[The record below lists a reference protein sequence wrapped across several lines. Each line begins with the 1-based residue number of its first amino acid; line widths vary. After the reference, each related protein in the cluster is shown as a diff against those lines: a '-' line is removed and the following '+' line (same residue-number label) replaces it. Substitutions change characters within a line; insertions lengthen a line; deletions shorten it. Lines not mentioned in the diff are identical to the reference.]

1 MFTSQEW
8 AGFAAACRS
17 PVLVPTQASQ
27 QAIVSAADDDP
38 MYTLSQWE
46 EIREMFAADDAAPSP
61 LHSQHSAAGSAF
73 TASQWADFLT
83 HWETPLNSQPA
94 EDQQEAAPSPLHSQ
108 RSAAESAFSA
118 SQWADF
124 LSHWETPMNS
134 QPAEEQ
140 QQQEAVHPSQQQQ
153 QHLSQQQHPPE
164 VLTYPV
170 VIAYTSSIHSSI

>member
-1 MFTSQEW
+1 MFTSLEW

-38 MYTLSQWE
+38 MYTPAQWE

-61 LHSQHSAAGSAF
+61 LHSQRSAAESEF
-73 TASQWADFLT
+73 TASQWADFLA

-94 EDQQEAAPSPLHSQ
+94 EEQQEVVQPS
-108 RSAAESAFSA
+108 
-118 SQWADF
+118 
-124 LSHWETPMNS
+124 
-134 QPAEEQ
+134 
-140 QQQEAVHPSQQQQ
+140 QQ
-153 QHLSQQQHPPE
+153 QHLSQQQPE